1 MSEFGSAVVMRQINF
16 QRPDGRCLRQRKL
29 RAVQLRCPAPSRL
42 EWQGTLPFARGRRLV
57 KRLDFHNLLTGY
69 RSWPADELSLGGI
82 AVRRTALADAARHP
96 SWNRFVGAYRQA
108 VVKLHQASG
117 DRLLRWRLAWPISR
131 GFSRDFDVLSMDS
144 PIMVVVASLES
155 GNLRFAVRT
164 PLAAL
169 QDEVAKRLR
178 GRREDTRLQ
187 VHDVPHPHHGCAL
200 HVENVQAGRYGSPG
214 PWCAATGNSGPGRPS
229 RPA

>member
-164 PLAAL
+164 PPPNWQQDFSRWLA
-169 QDEVAKRLR
+169 EV
-178 GRREDTRLQ
+178 
-187 VHDVPHPHHGCAL
+187 
-200 HVENVQAGRYGSPG
+200 VQHLLPTGAGSKAGK
-214 PWCAATGNSGPGRPS
+214 
-229 RPA
+229 